1 MYFLEHRKGT
11 IIKFDHMIIYICVYR
26 KTGLTDIF
34 FICKFTKVG
43 WYCSKKKLEM
53 AEPEPPEPWGLFID
67 RAGAVL

>member
-1 MYFLEHRKGT
+1 
-11 IIKFDHMIIYICVYR
+11 MIIYICVYR

-67 RAGAVL
+67 RAGAVF